1 MELLKKL
8 KAKYY
13 GVPFEINNYWPYHH
27 PRTDELGLK
36 IKGVQDG
43 WIVMKDNCKYEYKQ
57 IKAIRL
63 KGGDFIGGTEYEYNL
78 QFVKKI

>member
-1 MELLKKL
+1 MKVIKKI

-27 PRTDELGLK
+27 PRTDELGLQ
-36 IKGVQDG
+36 IKFVQGLWIVIADGVQ
-43 WIVMKDNCKYEYKQ
+43 YEYKQ
-57 IKAIRL
+57 IKAVRL